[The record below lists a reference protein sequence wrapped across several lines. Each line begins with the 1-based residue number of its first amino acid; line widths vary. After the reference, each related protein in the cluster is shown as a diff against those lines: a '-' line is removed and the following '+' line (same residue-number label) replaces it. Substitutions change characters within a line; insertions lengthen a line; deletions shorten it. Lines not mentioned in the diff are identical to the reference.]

1 MGLSVVT
8 IFGLLIYAKLRKRH
22 SDNNPVTVPES
33 KPDILPGTPTT
44 DEVPTTDSQPTAE
57 EPTPEPKPEPEPEPT
72 PEPTPDPEP
81 TPEPEPEPEP
91 EAHNPN
97 NTKPEPT
104 PATTPS
110 LGVAKVKSLDEIIE
124 AFRDFIVFTK
134 DSKTYAYLSG
144 LYDEALAQY
153 EGKSLITLPHLY
165 RPENFPNV
173 FGYYGE
179 AGTRVA
185 AVNTMLG
192 WLVALQL
199 AELKPKKR
207 NHIFKVGYEMGGYN
221 ADSPIFGYRFE
232 CDPIVARL
240 VASVI
245 YVAFRT
251 IVKPDFATMR
261 QEVGG
266 TAYPY
271 GLQYYLDLGL
281 NHLKTPEEIQKNVV
295 NKGGFYVDLREF
307 MPSSAGPFA
316 PGYTDRPPH
325 MMTDAKDTLT
335 NTNTDRAIHE
345 YIVRTFNLS
354 TTDKDAHQMTVQAI
368 ADKEQSTQHL
378 YGSNKT
384 VGEFTFHPV
393 FGKTTIGKKL
403 KTDGSVANLTFL
415 VQAIGTYFRI
425 VLQSKAVTPMQYGR
439 LRPGC
444 SWSEEKKKNSDT
456 DDRRNVLVNITIE
469 DNDGQKTSSYGYDDN
484 GIWVATPVERDQ
496 YEEDQ
501 KNRLGANSYPS
512 GHSSGIWTV
521 AMMLIEAMPER
532 ADLIMQAANQFAVNR
547 TIARYHWT
555 SDTLFGRLLGSVAS
569 AMCHATADYDALL
582 KAARKEANG

>member
-8 IFGLLIYAKLRKRH
+8 IFGLLIYAKLRKRKAE
-22 SDNNPVTVPES
+22 NNQVTVPES
-33 KPDILPGTPTT
+33 KPEILTGTPTT
-44 DEVPTTDSQPTAE
+44 DEVPTTDSQPTTE
-57 EPTPEPKPEPEPEPT
+57 EPKPEPEPKPEAT
-72 PEPTPDPEP
+72 PEPEP
-81 TPEPEPEPEP
+81 TPETEPEHEPEP

-104 PATTPS
+104 PATKPS
-110 LGVAKVKSLDEIIE
+110 LGVATVKSLDEIIE
-124 AFRDFIVFTK
+124 AFSDFIVFTK

-153 EGKSLITLPHLY
+153 EGKSLITLPSLY
-165 RPENFPNV
+165 RPENFPNI

-245 YVAFRT
+245 YVAFRP

-281 NHLKTPEEIQKNVV
+281 NHLKTPEEIQKNVI
-295 NKGGFYVDLREF
+295 NKGGFYVDLSEF
-307 MPSSAGPFA
+307 MPS
-316 PGYTDRPPH
+316 
-325 MMTDAKDTLT
+325 
-335 NTNTDRAIHE
+335 
-345 YIVRTFNLS
+345 
-354 TTDKDAHQMTVQAI
+354 
-368 ADKEQSTQHL
+368 
-378 YGSNKT
+378 
-384 VGEFTFHPV
+384 
-393 FGKTTIGKKL
+393 
-403 KTDGSVANLTFL
+403 
-415 VQAIGTYFRI
+415 
-425 VLQSKAVTPMQYGR
+425 
-439 LRPGC
+439 
-444 SWSEEKKKNSDT
+444 
-456 DDRRNVLVNITIE
+456 
-469 DNDGQKTSSYGYDDN
+469 
-484 GIWVATPVERDQ
+484 
-496 YEEDQ
+496 
-501 KNRLGANSYPS
+501 
-512 GHSSGIWTV
+512 
-521 AMMLIEAMPER
+521 
-532 ADLIMQAANQFAVNR
+532 
-547 TIARYHWT
+547 
-555 SDTLFGRLLGSVAS
+555 
-569 AMCHATADYDALL
+569 
-582 KAARKEANG
+582 